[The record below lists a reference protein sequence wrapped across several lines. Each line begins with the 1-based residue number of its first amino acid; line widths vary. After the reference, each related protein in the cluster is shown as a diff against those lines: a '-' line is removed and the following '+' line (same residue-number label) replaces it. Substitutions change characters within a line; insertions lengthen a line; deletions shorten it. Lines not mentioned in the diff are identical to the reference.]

1 MFYLAETGTMPGA
14 PTLLD
19 PQPYRRGLLITAV
32 SRWLAVAFCV
42 ACLAFLWNRPGTRHL
57 PALATGLAYAAFAA
71 VLQLYLRRRPADRRA
86 RRVHAVAD
94 ALAVGAGAAF
104 TGGLESPMWLL
115 LYPHV
120 VGYSVRGNLA
130 FGAALGL
137 LDAGIVVGLA
147 ELTPEQPLARLHSLI
162 LLWCGFLGG
171 ITSGYLQ
178 SVRGSLQGA
187 NRELAEKNRQLEQ
200 AVAAH
205 RESERR
211 QEQAL
216 ARLRQSEERL
226 HRLLE
231 RIQDGVLIIQ
241 DGRLAYANAAFAA
254 IAGDT
259 REALAGADFRDFVP
273 VEDREGLAERYR
285 RWEESQAQAGG
296 FETRLLT
303 RTGELRVVSVRAGSV
318 EFEGRRSVV
327 ATIRDITRERRMEQ
341 EVKAHAERLAA
352 INEIANAVNLSLT
365 IEDIFAVAAEEIRR
379 LMPFDRLTIALI
391 AEDGLAVE
399 VVAVGLKAR
408 RQRARLSREQV
419 AWAFR
424 RPTAWCECGDEPEP
438 EHVRELMAE
447 AEVRAVASVPLVSKE
462 RVIGSLCLGRLRDQP
477 FATLDLAVLEP
488 VTRHIAIAL
497 DNARLI
503 EAVRQRSHEFESLL
517 EIGRGILERLDLAE
531 LLPLVTRS
539 VNEVMGTQHCLLM
552 LRHADDLEVAA
563 QEGLEPEVLGHLR
576 RLRLGQSLTGW
587 VAREGRSLAV
597 SELQEDPRAEFKD
610 VALRHGYRSY
620 LGVPLRRGAEI
631 LGTLEVVTKQTRRF
645 GPEDQEL
652 MGAFAAQAA
661 VALENARLFEEVR
674 SHAAIL
680 AEANKRLEEL
690 DRLRQQYL
698 RNVSHEFR
706 TPLTVIKGYAEY
718 LIDAGTPDEH
728 GLKDVMRVV
737 VESCDRV
744 IDMVDTLI
752 EVSRVEEGG
761 AAERTLQV
769 QRLDLREVAAA
780 SLDPLRHAAG
790 KKGIE
795 LATEFPSEPLSLHG
809 DGGLLHQ
816 VVRKLVDNA
825 VKYSPPGGRVVVRAR
840 AEGEEL
846 ALEVQDQGIGIPPE
860 HLPRIFE
867 KFYMVDGGI
876 ARRVGG
882 TGVGLYLVREIVRL
896 HRGTVEVVSQP
907 GQGSV
912 FRVRLPREF
921 RSTRAQAA
929 LA

>member
-1 MFYLAETGTMPGA
+1 MSGA

-19 PQPYRRGLLITAV
+19 PQLYRRGLLIAAV

-42 ACLAFLWNRPGTRHL
+42 ACLAFLWNRPGTRPL
-57 PALATGLAYAAFAA
+57 TALGVGIGYVVFAVA
-71 VLQLYLRRRPADRRA
+71 MQLYLRRRPADRLGRKL
-86 RRVHAVAD
+86 HALAD
-94 ALAVGAGAAF
+94 ALAVGAGAAL
-104 TGGLESPMWLL
+104 TGGLESPIWLL

-120 VGYSVRGNLA
+120 IGYSVRGNLA
-130 FGAALGL
+130 FGAAVGL

-147 ELTPEQPLARLHSLI
+147 ELTPEQPLARLHALV

-178 SVRGSLQGA
+178 SVRGSLQDA
-187 NRELAEKNRQLEQ
+187 NHELAEKNRQLED

-205 RESERR
+205 RESKDR
-211 QEQAL
+211 QEEAL
-216 ARLRQSEERL
+216 ARLRESEARL
-226 HRLLE
+226 RRLLE
-231 RIQDGVLIIQ
+231 RIQDGVLILH

-254 IAGDT
+254 MAGDS
-259 REALAGADFRDFVP
+259 RESLAGADFREFVP
-273 VEDREGLAERYR
+273 VEDREGLTERYR

-379 LMPFDRLTIALI
+379 LMPFDRLTIGLI
-391 AEDGLAVE
+391 DDDGVGVE

-408 RQRARLSREQV
+408 RQRARLVREQV

-424 RPTAWCECGDEPEP
+424 RPTAWCEASDEPEP
-438 EHVRELMAE
+438 QHVRELMAE
-447 AEVRAVASVPLVSKE
+447 ADVKAVASVPLVSKE
-462 RVIGSLCLGRLRDQP
+462 RVIGSLSLGRLRAQP

-503 EAVRQRSHEFESLL
+503 EAVRRRSHEFESLL

-539 VNEVMGTQHCLLM
+539 VNEVMATQHCMLM
-552 LRHADDLEVAA
+552 LRKGDSLEVAA

-587 VAREGRSLAV
+587 VAREGRPLAI
-597 SELQEDPRAEFKD
+597 SELQDDPRAEFKD
-610 VALRHGYRSY
+610 VAHRHGYRSY
-620 LGVPLRRGAEI
+620 MGVPLRRGAET
-631 LGTLEVVTKQTRRF
+631 LGTLEVVTKEPRRF
-645 GPEDQEL
+645 SPEEQEL
-652 MGAFAAQAA
+652 MAAFAAQAA
-661 VALENARLFEEVR
+661 VALENARLFEEVK
-674 SHAAIL
+674 SHALIL
-680 AEANKRLEEL
+680 GEANKRLEEL

-718 LIDAGTPDEH
+718 LIDAGAPDEH

-752 EVSRVEEGG
+752 EVSRVEEG

-769 QRLDLREVAAA
+769 QRLDLREVASA
-780 SLDPLRHAAG
+780 SLDPLRHAAT

-795 LATEFPSEPLSLHG
+795 LLTEFPAEPLDLHG

-825 VKYSPPGGRVVVRAR
+825 VKYSPQGGRVVVRAR

-896 HRGTVEVVSQP
+896 HRGSVEVVSRP

-921 RSTRAQAA
+921 QGSRAQAA